1 MKCQNQKWN
10 DVRDF
15 TFKNKVHKQISIKN
29 NQKPLTYKEKSNLK
43 TQNEGDKLSGIKNK
57 NKKNEIIQ
65 IQPNKSASISNKRK
79 IPQINTNNYKNILS
93 EENLINLMNKFMNYS
108 LNKNNNKNKKKL
120 IRNNIPEYK
129 EERKENDT
137 IDKKKRCME
146 SLIKKGIMTEIKDL
160 QKPKKETF
168 KEKLTQ
174 KKKSFLEEIGIE
186 ANNIT
191 SFEDSTKENN
201 KNDEHTNNNEG
212 YNNYYFN
219 TFTGISSTN
228 KSIKYFPPKNTND
241 DLCLFDEDI
250 SFDKDCRKTPLKPKI
265 NQFEY
270 IRKIERE
277 RSKIQTSPNYTSVH
291 VTKPSTKFMR
301 KHCSKSE
308 TLLNDSFRH
317 KNEYKYSKENSA
329 YSSINQKKK
338 YYNNKINLNKIKKN
352 SIKTVDSHETKDE
365 YPFSHRKT
373 YRSPDEL
380 NRYIKSKK
388 IKNKEIEERKIG
400 KKK

>member
-1 MKCQNQKWN
+1 MKCQNQKSN

-15 TFKNKVHKQISIKN
+15 NSVRNKDNKQFISKN
-29 NQKPLTYKEKSNLK
+29 NQKPLTYKEKSNLN
-43 TQNEGDKLSGIKNK
+43 THNEDDKLSRIKNK
-57 NKKNEIIQ
+57 NKKNEIMH
-65 IQPNKSASISNKRK
+65 IQPIKSASIPNKRK
-79 IPQINTNNYKNILS
+79 IPQINTNNNNNILS
-93 EENLINLMNKFMNYS
+93 EENLISLMNKFMNYS
-108 LNKNNNKNKKKL
+108 LNKDNINKKKKKL
-120 IRNNIPEYK
+120 IRNNITEYK
-129 EERKENDT
+129 EEKKEND
-137 IDKKKRCME
+137 IVNNKKRCME

-201 KNDEHTNNNEG
+201 KNDDHTNNNNNEG

-228 KSIKYFPPKNTND
+228 KSIKYFSPKMNND
-241 DLCLFDEDI
+241 DLCFLDEEI
-250 SFDKDCRKTPLKPKI
+250 SFDKECRKTPLKPKI

-291 VTKPSTKFMR
+291 VSKPSSKFMR
-301 KHCSKSE
+301 KPCSKSE
-308 TLLNDSFRH
+308 TFLNDSFRH
-317 KNEYKYSKENSA
+317 KNEYINNKENYA

-338 YYNNKINLNKIKKN
+338 I
-352 SIKTVDSHETKDE
+352 
-365 YPFSHRKT
+365 
-373 YRSPDEL
+373 
-380 NRYIKSKK
+380 
-388 IKNKEIEERKIG
+388 
-400 KKK
+400 